1 MSSPGDR
8 PVYLTRTTLGIAS
21 AILVLTSFI
30 GLLYAPPGVI
40 IGPVIDRFITPHLLK
55 RRGYVSPGPPLWA
68 VAVGGLSFLP
78 ALAAGAGATQADR
91 DFALLTAVA
100 TGFGAVIL
108 GLIAIRGPL
117 RRMGL
122 IGIVL
127 GVAAVAFAIVVHASA
142 SS

>member
-21 AILVLTSFI
+21 AILVVTSFI

-68 VAVGGLSFLP
+68 VAVGGL
-78 ALAAGAGATQADR
+78 
-91 DFALLTAVA
+91 LTGRRAPGVRVA
-100 TGFGAVIL
+100 PNV
-108 GLIAIRGPL
+108 GPTP
-117 RRMGL
+117 
-122 IGIVL
+122 
-127 GVAAVAFAIVVHASA
+127 S
-142 SS
+142 